1 MLKAILH
8 FSDMAADAA
17 GKGVSADKIMKAAVR
32 GRLARMKEVR
42 EHSIDGES
50 KAVTGDI
57 DTEFGKM
64 VKEEAIAEEKVS
76 E

>member
-1 MLKAILH
+1 M
-8 FSDMAADAA
+8 
-17 GKGVSADKIMKAAVR
+17 SADKIMKAAVR